1 MNWTTFFFG
10 LNFFAYICSMNNTN
24 KVGYIIKDD
33 HIKRVKKL
41 FKKKLIK
48 CEGKVWG
55 KNIQIEITNIR
66 KYRQGYYLS
75 KEIVRYCYE
84 LDVKIK
90 FSDEFGVSESWLKNN
105 KRGINSRVR
114 NWSNEKLLQDEL
126 QFFGIENICVSKI
139 QYV

>member
-1 MNWTTFFFG
+1 
-10 LNFFAYICSMNNTN
+10 MNNTN

-126 QFFGIENICVSKI
+126 QFFGIENICVSNI

>member
-1 MNWTTFFFG
+1 
-10 LNFFAYICSMNNTN
+10 MNNTN
-24 KVGYIIKDD
+24 KIGHVIKDD
-33 HIKRVKKL
+33 HIKKVKKL

-48 CEGKVWG
+48 CDGKVWC
-55 KNIQIEITNIR
+55 KKIQIEITNIR
-66 KYRQGYYLS
+66 KYKQGYYLS

-90 FSDEFGVSESWLKNN
+90 FTDEFGVSESWVKNN

>member
-1 MNWTTFFFG
+1 
-10 LNFFAYICSMNNTN
+10 MNNTN
-24 KVGYIIKDD
+24 KIGHVLKDD
-33 HIKRVKKL
+33 HIKKVKKL

-48 CEGKVWG
+48 CDGKVWC
-55 KNIQIEITNIR
+55 KKIQIEITNIR
-66 KYRQGYYLS
+66 KYKQGYYLS

-84 LDVKIK
+84 LDVKVK
-90 FSDEFGVSESWLKNN
+90 FTDEFGVSESWVKNN
-105 KRGINSRVR
+105 KRGINNRVR

>member
-1 MNWTTFFFG
+1 
-10 LNFFAYICSMNNTN
+10 MNNTN

-48 CEGKVWG
+48 CDGKVWG
-55 KNIQIEITNIR
+55 HKIQIEITNIR
-66 KYRQGYYLS
+66 KYIQWGYLS
-75 KEIVRYCYE
+75 KETKIYCYE

>member
-1 MNWTTFFFG
+1 
-10 LNFFAYICSMNNTN
+10 MNNTN
-24 KVGYIIKDD
+24 KVGYIIKDN

-126 QFFGIENICVSKI
+126 QFFGIENICVSNI

>member
-1 MNWTTFFFG
+1 
-10 LNFFAYICSMNNTN
+10 MNNTN
-24 KVGYIIKDD
+24 KVGYIIKDN

-75 KEIVRYCYE
+75 KKIVRYCYE

>member
-1 MNWTTFFFG
+1 
-10 LNFFAYICSMNNTN
+10 MNNTN
-24 KVGYIIKDD
+24 KVGYIIKDN

>member
-1 MNWTTFFFG
+1 
-10 LNFFAYICSMNNTN
+10 MNNTN
-24 KVGYIIKDD
+24 KVGYIIKDN

-75 KEIVRYCYE
+75 KKIVRYCYE

-126 QFFGIENICVSKI
+126 QFFGIENICVSNI

>member
-1 MNWTTFFFG
+1 
-10 LNFFAYICSMNNTN
+10 MNNTN
-24 KVGYIIKDD
+24 KIGYVIKDD
-33 HIKRVKKL
+33 HIKKVKKL

-55 KNIQIEITNIR
+55 KKIQIEITNVR

-84 LDVKIK
+84 LDVKVK
-90 FSDEFGVSESWLKNN
+90 FTDEFGVSESWVKNN

>member
-1 MNWTTFFFG
+1 
-10 LNFFAYICSMNNTN
+10 MNNTN
-24 KVGYIIKDD
+24 KVGYIIKGD

-41 FKKKLIK
+41 FKKNLVK
-48 CEGKVWG
+48 CEGKIWG
-55 KNIQIEITNIR
+55 HKIQIEITNIR
-66 KYRQGYYLS
+66 KYKQGGYLR
-75 KEIVRYCYE
+75 KETKIYCYE

-114 NWSNEKLLQDEL
+114 NWTNEKLLQDEL

>member
-1 MNWTTFFFG
+1 
-10 LNFFAYICSMNNTN
+10 MNNTS
-24 KVGYIIKDD
+24 KIGRVLKDD
-33 HIKRVKKL
+33 HIKKVKKL

-48 CEGKVWG
+48 CDGKVWG
-55 KNIQIEITNIR
+55 KKIQIEITNVR

-75 KEIVRYCYE
+75 KDIVRYCYE
-84 LDVKIK
+84 LDVKVK
-90 FSDEFGVSESWLKNN
+90 FTDEFGVSESWVKNN

>member
-1 MNWTTFFFG
+1 
-10 LNFFAYICSMNNTN
+10 MNNTN

-75 KEIVRYCYE
+75 KKIVRYCYE

-126 QFFGIENICVSKI
+126 QFFGIENICVSNI

>member
-1 MNWTTFFFG
+1 
-10 LNFFAYICSMNNTN
+10 MNNTN
-24 KVGYIIKDD
+24 KVGYIIKDN

-90 FSDEFGVSESWLKNN
+90 FSNEFGVSESWLKNN

-126 QFFGIENICVSKI
+126 QFFGIENICVSNI

>member
-1 MNWTTFFFG
+1 
-10 LNFFAYICSMNNTN
+10 MNNTS
-24 KVGYIIKDD
+24 KIGHVLKDD
-33 HIKRVKKL
+33 HIKKVKKL
-41 FKKKLIK
+41 FNKKLIK
-48 CEGKVWG
+48 CDGKVWG
-55 KNIQIEITNIR
+55 KKIQIEITNVR

-75 KEIVRYCYE
+75 KEIVHYCYE
-84 LDVKIK
+84 LDVKVK
-90 FSDEFGVSESWLKNN
+90 FTDEFGVSESWVKNN

>member
-1 MNWTTFFFG
+1 
-10 LNFFAYICSMNNTN
+10 MNNTN
-24 KVGYIIKDD
+24 KVGYMIKDD

-48 CEGKVWG
+48 CDGKVWG
-55 KNIQIEITNIR
+55 HKIQIEITNIR
-66 KYRQGYYLS
+66 KYIQGGYLS

-84 LDVKIK
+84 LDVKVK
-90 FSDEFGVSESWLKNN
+90 FTDEFGVSESWVKNN

-114 NWSNEKLLQDEL
+114 NWSNEKLLQEEL

>member
-1 MNWTTFFFG
+1 
-10 LNFFAYICSMNNTN
+10 MNNTS
-24 KVGYIIKDD
+24 KIGHVLKDD
-33 HIKRVKKL
+33 HIKKVKKL

-55 KNIQIEITNIR
+55 KKIQIEITNVR

-84 LDVKIK
+84 LDVKVK
-90 FSDEFGVSESWLKNN
+90 FTDEFGVSESWVKNN

>member
-1 MNWTTFFFG
+1 
-10 LNFFAYICSMNNTN
+10 MNNTS
-24 KVGYIIKDD
+24 KIGHVLKDN
-33 HIKRVKKL
+33 HIKKVKKL

-48 CEGKVWG
+48 CDGKVWG
-55 KNIQIEITNIR
+55 KKIQIEITNVR

-84 LDVKIK
+84 LDVKVK
-90 FSDEFGVSESWLKNN
+90 FTDEFGVSESWVKNN

>member
-1 MNWTTFFFG
+1 
-10 LNFFAYICSMNNTN
+10 MNNTS
-24 KVGYIIKDD
+24 KIGHVLKDD
-33 HIKRVKKL
+33 HIKKVKKL
-41 FKKKLIK
+41 FNKKLIK
-48 CEGKVWG
+48 CDGKVWG
-55 KNIQIEITNIR
+55 KKIQIEITNVR

-84 LDVKIK
+84 LDVKVK
-90 FSDEFGVSESWLKNN
+90 FTDEFGVSESWVKNN

>member
-1 MNWTTFFFG
+1 
-10 LNFFAYICSMNNTN
+10 MNNTN
-24 KVGYIIKDD
+24 KIGHVIKDD
-33 HIKRVKKL
+33 HIKKVKKL

-48 CEGKVWG
+48 CDGKVWC
-55 KNIQIEITNIR
+55 KKIQIEITNIR
-66 KYRQGYYLS
+66 KYKQGYYLS

-84 LDVKIK
+84 LDVKVK
-90 FSDEFGVSESWLKNN
+90 FTDEFGVSESWVKNN

-114 NWSNEKLLQDEL
+114 NWTNEKLLQEEL

>member
-1 MNWTTFFFG
+1 M
-10 LNFFAYICSMNNTN
+10 
-24 KVGYIIKDD
+24 IKDD

-48 CEGKVWG
+48 CDGKVWG
-55 KNIQIEITNIR
+55 HKIQIEITNIR
-66 KYRQGYYLS
+66 KYIQGGYLS

-84 LDVKIK
+84 LDVKVK
-90 FSDEFGVSESWLKNN
+90 FTDEFGVSESWVKNN

-114 NWSNEKLLQDEL
+114 NWSNEKLLQEEL